1 MAAEPITGLSM
12 IRPSAIMAQQ
22 QDVITESNDPYLVSS
37 NKEVTVSSVRG
48 DATGDLATDGSD
60 DTRWESDWR
69 GDKAEW
75 IKIDLKKETKITK
88 IHLNWEGAC
97 ASEYQIQISD
107 DDDSWPNI
115 KEVTDGKDGKIAFDF
130 DQVTARFVRIYA

>member
-1 MAAEPITGLSM
+1 MKKKKTISKYAACFLAHNMAAEPITGLS
-12 IRPSAIMAQQ
+12 IFSPSVIMAQQ

-37 NKEVTVSSVRG
+37 TKEVTVSSTRDG
-48 DATGDLATDGSD
+48 STGDLATDGCN

-75 IKIDLKKETKITK
+75 IKIDLKKATKITK

-97 ASEYQIQISD
+97 AS
-107 DDDSWPNI
+107 
-115 KEVTDGKDGKIAFDF
+115 
-130 DQVTARFVRIYA
+130 